1 MPLSNPS
8 RTLGSSWQGPQF
20 GGKESL
26 WDVFFHFC
34 ARGSLSL
41 LCVCMYIKGAHPP
54 PEKKTKSMWMKDGVE
69 VSILKFG
76 DKILDVAVP
85 NTM

>member
-1 MPLSNPS
+1 
-8 RTLGSSWQGPQF
+8 
-20 GGKESL
+20 
-26 WDVFFHFC
+26 
-34 ARGSLSL
+34 
-41 LCVCMYIKGAHPP
+41 MYIKGAHPP
-54 PEKKTKSMWMKDGVE
+54 PEQKTKSMWMKDGVE

>member
-1 MPLSNPS
+1 
-8 RTLGSSWQGPQF
+8 
-20 GGKESL
+20 
-26 WDVFFHFC
+26 
-34 ARGSLSL
+34 
-41 LCVCMYIKGAHPP
+41 MYIKGAHPP